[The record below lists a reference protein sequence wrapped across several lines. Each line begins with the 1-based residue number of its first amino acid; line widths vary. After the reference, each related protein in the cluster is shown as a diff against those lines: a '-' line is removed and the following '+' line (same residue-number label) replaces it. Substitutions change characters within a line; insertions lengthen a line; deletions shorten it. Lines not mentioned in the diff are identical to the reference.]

1 MVGVNLV
8 RRRHPPLPVGLVET
22 VVVGGR
28 LVTTTLSTTTWP
40 FAASDCSCTTTEHNH
55 WWREPQ
61 ATSSEQEHFKK
72 ARFCTTTASSRGATT
87 ATTGY
92 SSRFT
97 LLSKEALTKSTKEPS
112 PSESLGLDPASK
124 NSASGGHGRGSVSS
138 WRSPSAPA
146 SGVGRQCHDA
156 PHLGLGRVGSFT
168 LRRPRPR
175 EARGTSTEDSRAAW
189 RTSGSASAF
198 P

>member
-1 MVGVNLV
+1 M
-8 RRRHPPLPVGLVET
+8 
-22 VVVGGR
+22 
-28 LVTTTLSTTTWP
+28 TTTLSTTTWP
-40 FAASDCSCTTTEHNH
+40 SAASDCSRTTTEHNH

-61 ATSSEQEHFKK
+61 ATSSEEHFKK

-92 SSRFT
+92 SSRSS
-97 LLSKEALTKSTKEPS
+97 LLSKEALTKSTKESS

-156 PHLGLGRVGSFT
+156 PHLGLVELAVSLCGDLDREKLEVHLLEIVGQHGAHQGQ
-168 LRRPRPR
+168 PRP
-175 EARGTSTEDSRAAW
+175 SL
-189 RTSGSASAF
+189 
-198 P
+198 